1 MEDTNEYAV
10 LMEARL
16 ANFSRREKLE
26 GQILMIQRLR
36 SELSAS
42 QAKEQHRAKELEDF
56 KGKLAGCGA
65 EKFAIMG
72 DLESLTEKFKRE
84 AENREKQTRKERR
97 SACLSI
103 ARGYDAALDKVRA
116 SLRKRKADSE
126 A

>member
-16 ANFSRREKLE
+16 ANFSSREKIE

-42 QAKEQHRAKELEDF
+42 HAKEQHRAKEVEDF
-56 KGKLAGCGA
+56 KGKLAVGEA

-72 DLESLTEKFKRE
+72 DLESLKEKFKRE
-84 AENREKQTRKERR
+84 AENREKETRKERR
-97 SACLSI
+97 SACLSN